1 MKMKKEY
8 LNAEIEIIEIKT
20 EDIVCISDPKEDTL
34 PEDGWSNGN
43 G

>member
-8 LNAEIEIIEIKT
+8 LNAEIEIIDINT
-20 EDIVCISDPKEDTL
+20 EDIVCISDPNAL